1 MDIPYHISFI
11 ITTDVIPGQWM
22 VPIEVEQGSILE
34 ATCEAIVNVANS
46 QGWMG
51 AVVAWRRALA
61 DRKATP

>member
-1 MDIPYHISFI
+1 MDIPYHISLPL
-11 ITTDVIPGQWM
+11 TSSRVNGLQ
-22 VPIEVEQGSILE
+22 IEVEQGSILE
-34 ATCEAIVNVANS
+34 ATCEAIVNAANS